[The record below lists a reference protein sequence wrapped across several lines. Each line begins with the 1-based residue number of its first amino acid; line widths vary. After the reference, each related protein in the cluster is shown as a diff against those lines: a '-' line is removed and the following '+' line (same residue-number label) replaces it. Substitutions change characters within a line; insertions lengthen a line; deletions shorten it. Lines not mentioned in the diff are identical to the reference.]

1 MNSAIY
7 TNALRFIG
15 LLILQV
21 VVLKNVSFG
30 GTYISVL
37 LYPVF
42 IMLLPVRIPH
52 GLLVLLGFFL
62 GIFLDVFYDSL
73 GVHASASVF
82 TAFIR
87 PYVLAAL
94 EPRGGY
100 GVNHSPTKARFGFN
114 FFFTYACILMLIH
127 LFVYFSMEIFTPV
140 YLGEIFLRTVFSFLV
155 SMIFVIIYQFLLNPR
170 D

>member
-1 MNSAIY
+1 MNNTIF

-15 LLILQV
+15 LLFLQV
-21 VVLKNVSFG
+21 IVLKNISFG
-30 GTYISVL
+30 GQYVSVM

-42 IMLLPVRIPH
+42 ILLLPIRIPH
-52 GLLVLLGFFL
+52 ALLVFLGFL
-62 GIFLDVFYDSL
+62 MGIGLDLFYDSL

-82 TAFIR
+82 TAFLR

-100 GVNHSPTKARFGFN
+100 GVNHSPTKFRFGFN
-114 FFFTYACILMLIH
+114 FFFSYSSILMFAH
-127 LFVYFSMEIFTPV
+127 LLVYFSMEIFTPV
-140 YLGEIFLRTVFSFLV
+140 YIGEIFLRTVFSFLI

>member
-1 MNSAIY
+1 MNNTTF
-7 TNALRFIG
+7 TNGLRFIG

-21 VVLKNVSFG
+21 VVLKNVTFAGDYVS
-30 GTYISVL
+30 IM

-52 GLLVLLGFFL
+52 ALLVFLGFVL
-62 GIFLDVFYDSL
+62 GIFLDLFYDSL
-73 GVHASASVF
+73 GVHASATVF

-100 GVNHSPTKARFGFN
+100 GVNHSPTKFRFGFN
-114 FFFTYACILMLIH
+114 FFFSYACVLMFFHLLI
-127 LFVYFSMEIFTPV
+127 YFSMEIFTPI
-140 YLGEIFLRTVFSFLV
+140 YIGEIFLRTVFSFLV

>member
-1 MNSAIY
+1 MNNTIF

-15 LLILQV
+15 LLFLQV
-21 VVLKNVSFG
+21 FVLKNI
-30 GTYISVL
+30 TY
-37 LYPVF
+37 
-42 IMLLPVRIPH
+42 
-52 GLLVLLGFFL
+52 
-62 GIFLDVFYDSL
+62 
-73 GVHASASVF
+73 ASASVL

-87 PYVLAAL
+87 PFVLAAL

-100 GVNHSPTKARFGFN
+100 GVNHSPTKFRFGFN
-114 FFFTYACILMLIH
+114 FFFSYSCILMFAH
-127 LFVYFSMEIFTPV
+127 LLVYFSMEIFTPV

>member
-1 MNSAIY
+1 MNNTIF

-15 LLILQV
+15 LLFLQV
-21 VVLKNVSFG
+21 FVLKNITFAGAYVS
-30 GTYISVL
+30 VM

-42 IMLLPVRIPH
+42 ILLLPIRIPH
-52 GLLVLLGFFL
+52 ALLVLLGFVM
-62 GIFLDVFYDSL
+62 GISLDIFYDSL
-73 GVHASASVF
+73 GVHASASVL

-87 PYVLAAL
+87 PFVLAAL

-100 GVNHSPTKARFGFN
+100 GVNHSPTKFRFGFN
-114 FFFTYACILMLIH
+114 FFFSYSCILMFAH
-127 LFVYFSMEIFTPV
+127 LLVYFSMEIFTPV